1 MKFGKVKVGMRVRIS
16 SNPNGN
22 SFESLV
28 HGQVGVVSDK
38 EDAHYNHVFWDGRR
52 RSLSCAVEFNDGTFD
67 WGSHLNLEEVKD
79 EA

>member
-22 SFESLV
+22 SFESIA
-28 HGQVGVVSDK
+28 HGKVGVVSYK
-38 EDAHYNHVFWDGRR
+38 EDSNYNHVFWDGHRR
-52 RSLSCAVEFNDGTFD
+52 HLSCAVDCTDGTFD

-79 EA
+79 EN